1 MINSLGLF
9 PLAKTMT
16 GLKKMSKSSGKIMPG
31 RFWRAKK
38 SKTKDENT
46 MSAATFYFLV
56 ALLAG
61 DSPALSGLA
70 GYDSLE
76 ACQAAAD
83 SITETLASGSP
94 TVQLV
99 CLSGDALQ
107 NLAATSK

>member
-1 MINSLGLF
+1 
-9 PLAKTMT
+9 
-16 GLKKMSKSSGKIMPG
+16 
-31 RFWRAKK
+31 
-38 SKTKDENT
+38 

-70 GYDSLE
+70 SYESLE

-83 SITETLASGSP
+83 SITETLAAGSP

-107 NLAATSK
+107 NLAATSQ